1 MNSTVIPAHV
11 PADRVRD
18 FDFVDMRGE
27 TDVYVHF
34 SRLHEGP
41 DIIWSPHHGGHWIA
55 TRFEDMD
62 HILSM
67 PGTYSSR
74 HQTVPPMPITLTLIE
89 WDGDLHAEAR
99 TILAPYFSPKMIGD
113 LETVARDLTVSL
125 IDGFIDDGGC
135 EFVRDFAQKMPI
147 IIIMNLAGLPTV
159 DTPYLLGIADAIVRS
174 VDPEVQAAAFGD
186 VMNYF
191 ARTII
196 PARRAN
202 PGDDLLSAIMSA
214 TIDGGRPF
222 TDDEIISFGT
232 VLVAAGL
239 DTVAS
244 MLGYMTRFLAENP
257 AHRQQLVDDPDLI
270 NDAVEELIR
279 RFHLANIARVA
290 ARDVEYKGVS
300 FKEGDFILIPTA
312 AAGIDPRRYADPF
325 RVDFHRREKR
335 PLVFGRGVHQCIGA
349 VLARTELRVF
359 LHEWLKRIPRFEIK
373 PGETPVTAPGKANC
387 VRYLPLAWPAG
398 SDGPRGDRAS

>member
-1 MNSTVIPAHV
+1 MGSLITTEIPAHV
-11 PADRVRD
+11 PPGLVRD

-34 SRLHEGP
+34 SRLHDGP
-41 DIIWSPHHGGHWIA
+41 AIIWSPHHGGHWIA

-62 HILSM
+62 HILGT
-67 PGTYSSR
+67 PATYSSR

-89 WDGDLHAEAR
+89 WDGALHAEAR
-99 TILAPYFSPKMIGD
+99 TILAPYFSPKVIGD
-113 LETVARDLTVSL
+113 LEAVARDLTISL
-125 IDGFIDDGGC
+125 IDGFIATGEC

-147 IIIMNLAGLPTV
+147 IIIMNLTGLPSE
-159 DTPYLLGIADAIVRS
+159 DTTYLLGIAEAIVRS
-174 VDPEVQAAAFGD
+174 VDPAVQGAAFGD

-196 PARRAN
+196 PARRAK
-202 PGDDLLSAIMSA
+202 PGDDMLSAIMNA
-214 TIDGGRPF
+214 KIDGGRAF
-222 TDDEIISFGT
+222 TEDEIISFGT

-244 MLGYMTRFLAENP
+244 MLGYITRFLAENP
-257 AHRQQLVDDPDLI
+257 GHRQQLIDDPGLI

-279 RFHLANIARVA
+279 RFHLANIARVVA
-290 ARDVEYKGVS
+290 HDVDYKGVS
-300 FKEGDFILIPTA
+300 FKEGDYILIPTA
-312 AAGIDPRRYADPF
+312 AAGIDPSRYDDPF
-325 RVDFHRREKR
+325 KVDFRRREKR

-359 LHEWLKRIPRFEIK
+359 LREWLKRIPQFRIK
-373 PGETPVTAPGKANC
+373 AGETPVTAPGKANC
-387 VRYLPLAWPAG
+387 VRYLPLTWSAG
-398 SDGPRGDRAS
+398 